1 MTLFRDVSQPEK
13 RIPLEV
19 MPLIFIVSAWEP
31 TIPEQTLIFLVNLKL
46 PTEVLQESDRECHV
60 HYVPLGVVACILPW
74 NCTFYYLP
82 RNFTYID
89 NLLLESPIWTSHA
102 QMSSGSLSRKRLHTQ
117 TLTVHP
123 ILCFETR

>member
-1 MTLFRDVSQPEK
+1 MNLFRDVSQLEK

-19 MPLIFIVSAWEP
+19 MPLIFIVSANKP
-31 TIPEQTLIFLVNLKL
+31 AIPKQTLICLVNLKL
-46 PTEVLQESDRECHV
+46 PTEVLQETDRECHV

-82 RNFTYID
+82 RRFTNTENF
-89 NLLLESPIWTSHA
+89 LLDSPIWTSHA
-102 QMSSGSLSRKRLHTQ
+102 QMSPGALSRKCLHTQ
-117 TLTVHP
+117 TLPVHP